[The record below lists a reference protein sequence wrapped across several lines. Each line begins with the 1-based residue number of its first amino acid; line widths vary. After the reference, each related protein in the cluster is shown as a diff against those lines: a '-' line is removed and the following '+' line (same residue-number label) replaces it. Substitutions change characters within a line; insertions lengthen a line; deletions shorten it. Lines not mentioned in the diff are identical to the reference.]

1 MNSIPVS
8 TDLIPAAAALTAQ
21 AGTPPARATTK
32 TPPPPVRGGI
42 PVKALP
48 QSVAPAPK
56 AMVKLGK
63 LTKSNVGHRILL
75 YGPGGIGKT
84 TLACALPGPVA
95 FVDLDESL
103 QRLLPQLAA
112 SGLSENVVPVEGIAT
127 WSALRS
133 ALQSDGWDGV
143 SSIVIDTG
151 TKAEELAIAWMF
163 ANIKEKG
170 VSVSRMEDY
179 GYKSGYRHLFDT
191 FNLLL
196 GDLDAHARAGRN
208 VVLVCHECAAK
219 VPNPQGLD
227 WIRYE
232 PRLAQ
237 DDKNCQLRYRAKEW
251 ADHVLAL
258 VYDVN
263 VSDKGKG
270 QGSGTRTIYTS
281 ELPYCMAKSRSMQGA
296 FPLTAGLEFAK
307 ESSESFW
314 AGIIN

>member
-1 MNSIPVS
+1 
-8 TDLIPAAAALTAQ
+8 
-21 AGTPPARATTK
+21 
-32 TPPPPVRGGI
+32 VRGGI
-42 PVKALP
+42 PVKAMP
-48 QSVAPAPK
+48 AQSVTPVPK
-56 AMVKLGK
+56 ALVKFGK
-63 LTKSNVGHRILL
+63 LEKSNIGHRILL

-84 TLACALPGPVA
+84 TLACSLPGPVA
-95 FVDLDESL
+95 FFDLDESL
-103 QRLLPQLAA
+103 PRLRPQLEAA
-112 SGLSENVVPVEGIAT
+112 GLIDNLVPVTGV
-127 WSALRS
+127 SAWGDLRAS
-133 ALQSDGWDGV
+133 LVMDGWELIRT
-143 SSIVIDTG
+143 IVIDTG

-232 PRLAQ
+232 PRLSQ

-251 ADHVLAL
+251 ADHVLAFI
-258 VYDVN
+258 YDVN
-263 VSDKGKG
+263 VGKDGKG
-270 QGSGTRTIYTS
+270 QGSGTRTIYAS
-281 ELPYCMAKSRSMQGA
+281 ELPHCMAKSRTAQGDY
-296 FPLTAGLEFAK
+296 PLIAGQN
-307 ESSESFW
+307 FW
-314 AGIIN
+314 SNIIY